1 MTTTFRDTSR
11 RRGCNPSTRR
21 PLVIRDLKFPLKRAQ
36 SNSIK
41 QGHNVDAGSKIL
53 METNA
58 HIYFETGPAG
68 YKGSVVLKRGLSIS
82 NDRTIYIR
90 IVLPWVLQKTRLFPP
105 AREKEQEKVLCIS
118 GDWCPSDLRPINPF
132 SNTGIISSYSPPG
145 SVSRTGFPTTGH
157 RL

>member
-1 MTTTFRDTSR
+1 MTNFLICSSSLSVQVVIKQDNTSSAVFRATSSAYIMNDRDTSR
-11 RRGCNPSTRR
+11 RPGRNPSTRR
-21 PLVIRDLKFPLKRAQ
+21 PLVIRDLKFPLKRTQ
-36 SNSIK
+36 SNSIQ

-118 GDWCPSDLRPINPF
+118 GD
-132 SNTGIISSYSPPG
+132 
-145 SVSRTGFPTTGH
+145 
-157 RL
+157 